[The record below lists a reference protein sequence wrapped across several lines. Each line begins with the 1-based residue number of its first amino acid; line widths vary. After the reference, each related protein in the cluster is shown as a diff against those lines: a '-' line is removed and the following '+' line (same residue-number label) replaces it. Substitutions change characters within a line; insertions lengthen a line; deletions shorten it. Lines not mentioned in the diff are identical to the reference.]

1 MAKPIFTDY
10 VELIHTLFDKFTQA
24 RKTKPKPGHPFD
36 FKDKSF
42 LIFFVWMHMRHITE
56 FKAQHRWLKQHPEH
70 RKYLKFKRL
79 PHRTTISRRYKALY
93 DTLEDFIA
101 FVGNFVQDLEPDF
114 RSKELFED
122 KSLFKARGP
131 VWHQKDRKA
140 GHIPDKLRNLDRDAT
155 WCKSAY
161 HGWVYG
167 YGLHVTCTENGFPRL
182 VSVETASVSE
192 SQVLGEKKTHF

>member
-1 MAKPIFTDY
+1 
-10 VELIHTLFDKFTQA
+10 
-24 RKTKPKPGHPFD
+24 
-36 FKDKSF
+36 
-42 LIFFVWMHMRHITE
+42 MRHITE

-101 FVGNFVQDLEPDF
+101 FVGNFAQDLEPDF

-140 GHIPDKLRNLDRDAT
+140 GHIPDKLRNLDCDAT
-155 WCKSAY
+155 WSKSAY
-161 HGWVYG
+161 HGFVYG
-167 YGLHVTCTENGFPRL
+167 YGLHVTYTENGFPRL
-182 VSVETASVSE
+182 VRVETASVSE
-192 SQVLGEKKTHF
+192 SQVLGEKKTTFLRI